1 MADDEAFY
9 ETLQDWDFNED
20 VDFEMKIFDDT
31 ESRTTEIT
39 IHHLVAKH
47 LQEKGFEDSSILLKV
62 KILIAI

>member
-47 LQEKGFEDSSILLKV
+47 LQEKG
-62 KILIAI
+62 